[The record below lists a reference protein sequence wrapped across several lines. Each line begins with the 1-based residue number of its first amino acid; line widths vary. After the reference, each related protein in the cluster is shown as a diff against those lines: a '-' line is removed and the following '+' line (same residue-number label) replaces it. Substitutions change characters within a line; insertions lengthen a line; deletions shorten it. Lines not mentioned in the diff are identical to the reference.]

1 MGDFTEWVPV
11 NMRMHTVDE
20 QIHDDSKAGVFFIKL
35 RLIKGYRYK
44 FRYVWRDAE
53 TIDQDDPNALVTV
66 GADGAASNYIEVEAD
81 NNQTV
86 ADFMTEN
93 LEEGASTL
101 NQVDM
106 LQKVKSYAGGAEIQ
120 KDLIKKTEEL
130 NFPNGGMFYPHD
142 NEEGKSL

>member
-53 TIDQDDPNALVTV
+53 TID
-66 GADGAASNYIEVEAD
+66 
-81 NNQTV
+81 
-86 ADFMTEN
+86 
-93 LEEGASTL
+93 
-101 NQVDM
+101 
-106 LQKVKSYAGGAEIQ
+106 
-120 KDLIKKTEEL
+120 
-130 NFPNGGMFYPHD
+130 
-142 NEEGKSL
+142 